1 MILLVLWLLLHAP
14 STTFFSER
22 PHLVSLAVDHEV
34 ASRVD
39 SYVLDLL
46 PPEDH
51 ANSTRSGY
59 DVSGF
64 LDPVKVIHTVGA
76 FVAVITIAWLALHF
90 ILVGGFYACHFGVHA
105 AIALHERRQFPPTSC
120 SARYVYNYII
130 IYITLIMSMS
140 FTNDCIIII
149 MLRSSWIC
157 VLVKGYKRTESI
169 YLPPN
174 SHGHLLFKIIKHKRG
189 IPIDEQMLSRGV
201 KVIRHAVP
209 LREQGIFNQT
219 TVFLTKVAGKG
230 GGGNHHGSKNDG
242 ISGDYSLIY
251 DSYLN

>member
-22 PHLVSLAVDHEV
+22 PHLVSLAVDREV

-90 ILVGGFYACHFGVHA
+90 ILVGVFYACHFGVHA

-120 SARYVYNYII
+120 STRYVYII
-130 IYITLIMSMS
+130 I
-140 FTNDCIIII
+140 
-149 MLRSSWIC
+149 
-157 VLVKGYKRTESI
+157 
-169 YLPPN
+169 PN
-174 SHGHLLFKIIKHKRG
+174 L
-189 IPIDEQMLSRGV
+189 
-201 KVIRHAVP
+201 
-209 LREQGIFNQT
+209 
-219 TVFLTKVAGKG
+219 
-230 GGGNHHGSKNDG
+230 
-242 ISGDYSLIY
+242 
-251 DSYLN
+251 

>member
-22 PHLVSLAVDHEV
+22 PHLVSLAVDREI

-90 ILVGGFYACHFGVHA
+90 ILVGVFYAYVYS
-105 AIALHERRQFPPTSC
+105 IALAVVLLVLLMIITLEVTDTLLLYTIIMTVFANAPTNT
-120 SARYVYNYII
+120 RL
-130 IYITLIMSMS
+130 LIMSLLGLWS
-140 FTNDCIIII
+140 K
-149 MLRSSWIC
+149 LA
-157 VLVKGYKRTESI
+157 
-169 YLPPN
+169 PP
-174 SHGHLLFKIIKHKRG
+174 L
-189 IPIDEQMLSRGV
+189 
-201 KVIRHAVP
+201 
-209 LREQGIFNQT
+209 
-219 TVFLTKVAGKG
+219 
-230 GGGNHHGSKNDG
+230 
-242 ISGDYSLIY
+242 
-251 DSYLN
+251 

>member
-22 PHLVSLAVDHEV
+22 PHLVSLAVDREV

-90 ILVGGFYACHFGVHA
+90 ILHGGSFLRLPLWRARCDSVA
-105 AIALHERRQFPPTSC
+105 REKAISTYIMLHE
-120 SARYVYNYII
+120 A
-130 IYITLIMSMS
+130 
-140 FTNDCIIII
+140 CI
-149 MLRSSWIC
+149 
-157 VLVKGYKRTESI
+157 
-169 YLPPN
+169 
-174 SHGHLLFKIIKHKRG
+174 
-189 IPIDEQMLSRGV
+189 
-201 KVIRHAVP
+201 
-209 LREQGIFNQT
+209 
-219 TVFLTKVAGKG
+219 
-230 GGGNHHGSKNDG
+230 
-242 ISGDYSLIY
+242 
-251 DSYLN
+251 

>member
-22 PHLVSLAVDHEV
+22 PHLVSLAVDREV

-76 FVAVITIAWLALHF
+76 FVQRPLLQSLGLHCIG
-90 ILVGGFYACHFGVHA
+90 ILVGVFYACHFGVHA

-120 SARYVYNYII
+120 STRYVYNYNL
-130 IYITLIMSMS
+130 YHTDNEHE
-140 FTNDCIIII
+140 F
-149 MLRSSWIC
+149 
-157 VLVKGYKRTESI
+157 Y
-169 YLPPN
+169 
-174 SHGHLLFKIIKHKRG
+174 
-189 IPIDEQMLSRGV
+189 
-201 KVIRHAVP
+201 
-209 LREQGIFNQT
+209 
-219 TVFLTKVAGKG
+219 
-230 GGGNHHGSKNDG
+230 
-242 ISGDYSLIY
+242 
-251 DSYLN
+251 